1 LSPQKDTRLPNP
13 SRDFLQ
19 RQKSARCT
27 SLLNGRC
34 IIFSSDKIIICR
46 PPESELTRQQT
57 KNIILLPTWFANV
70 AEWIF
75 VSDADLLRDAVR
87 TEARNT
93 IARLQKT
100 LASGSMTAERFVS
113 EWTEVQGEAFSLL
126 VSALAGIIPR
136 TNVQLQDDKGNRQSI
151 EKEIEYLTYQF
162 ASVLSALVASPIP
175 ITESLM
181 LEPLL
186 VRIVD
191 TAPILKGL
199 GAAVNDELK
208 RIREILENDA
218 EDNIGFAPIRYVFFA
233 TLAALS
239 ARIKTPNSDENL
251 WARALI
257 RHEWARRALSSNGYP
272 SDDRLSV
279 QSERAAR
286 TIKKEIAWDALAH
299 LIAAEIGSVRQS
311 NEAADANITKM
322 KVTEFTTIVSEI
334 AEALGRPGLETE
346 IMATLTADSGDG
358 GQAFH
363 LKADSESGRSRTAFR

>member
-1 LSPQKDTRLPNP
+1 
-13 SRDFLQ
+13 
-19 RQKSARCT
+19 
-27 SLLNGRC
+27 
-34 IIFSSDKIIICR
+34 
-46 PPESELTRQQT
+46 
-57 KNIILLPTWFANV
+57 
-70 AEWIF
+70 
-75 VSDADLLRDAVR
+75 
-87 TEARNT
+87 
-93 IARLQKT
+93 
-100 LASGSMTAERFVS
+100 M
-113 EWTEVQGEAFSLL
+113 
-126 VSALAGIIPR
+126 
-136 TNVQLQDDKGNRQSI
+136 QLQDDKGNRQSI

-346 IMATLTADSGDG
+346 IMATLTTSATSATSQAKDARASLDASETVRLLNTVVERLGPEGIGTALQLFVGLAKDPAVFDRVYPIVRKFLLGDNVTPILKSNVLRWFGEQAKLVNRPDAGFALIGKEPSPWEFQLPDSTRVTLWNERANLMRLAGD
-358 GQAFH
+358 
-363 LKADSESGRSRTAFR
+363 LETAREIYEQVLNISPIQQ